1 MLYSGGEDGSGFLDE
16 EVVSMLSPERA
27 EPAARY
33 ALWLDTDTD
42 SFVTADGSFLLLRG
56 EEGIYTVS

>member
-1 MLYSGGEDGSGFLDE
+1 
-16 EVVSMLSPERA
+16 MLSPERA